1 MAYSVVLETDRL
13 IVRHWLPQDLN
24 LLHAIM
30 SDPSVMRYVWGY
42 QPASEEQIREF
53 IDKCVQEAGDR
64 VWTTWPLV
72 LKENDSL
79 IGYCGFLVRDHG
91 EYKGETEMGWLLAR
105 EHWGKGLATEAAKAI
120 MEHGIAK
127 WRFKRIIAS
136 ARAENSQSLRVMEKI
151 GMHRVADSSNNKGRL
166 VPHAV
171 IENQL

>member
-1 MAYSVVLETDRL
+1 M
-13 IVRHWLPQDLN
+13 
-24 LLHAIM
+24 HAIM

-42 QPASEEQIREF
+42 QPATEEQIREF

-91 EYKGETEMGWLLAR
+91 EYKGETEMGWLLAG

-120 MEHGIAK
+120 MEYGLAK
-127 WRFKRIIAS
+127 WRFKT
-136 ARAENSQSLRVMEKI
+136 
-151 GMHRVADSSNNKGRL
+151 GHR
-166 VPHAV
+166 
-171 IENQL
+171 